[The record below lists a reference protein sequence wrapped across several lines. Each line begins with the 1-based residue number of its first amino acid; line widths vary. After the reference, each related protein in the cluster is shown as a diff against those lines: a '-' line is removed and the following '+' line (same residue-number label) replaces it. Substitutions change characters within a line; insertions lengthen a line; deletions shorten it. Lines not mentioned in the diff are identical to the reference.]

1 MAGFFDLNIPQD
13 ITKTTRIKL
22 AVKAMELGY
31 SGIAYNRSI
40 KGIMSDHDR
49 CSIPLLSLSTLL
61 DVAPSLAFSVNFHRD
76 LLGIPRSSP
85 FRQYTRLTV
94 SADTPSQAQVLNSG
108 NPVLKTY
115 DFVAVKPL
123 SQTAFDHACLKAEV
137 DIIAIDFSEKLPFR
151 LKLPMV
157 KAAIERGVYFEIT
170 YSDLI
175 ADIQVRRQMIPS
187 AKLLVDWTR
196 GKNIILTSAAC
207 SVNDFRGP
215 YDVANLSS
223 LVGLSMERAKT
234 AISKNCR
241 NLIGNALRK
250 KHFYKEA
257 IRIEPIS
264 SDEISDT
271 KELISVNW
279 LKWDPISSGGDLQL
293 VDIEKC
299 FSATARVSTTAKAI
313 DFSEVL
319 NGMASNGASFLTA
332 IQAIETPIAISGVSE
347 KPGGFDFPLETD
359 QASSDNASVKNQTSS
374 NENSQEM
381 NLQSDDTSAFTKSEG
396 SRSHVSTIKEES
408 KNPNISDVILPSIV
422 DERHDMQSQKCIPS
436 CEINAVLSN
445 VSVMNQTSSMDIN
458 NTRVANAKIDASC
471 ENANFLA
478 PPTEN
483 PSSSKG
489 SFVVLC
495 PQDVSLN
502 EDLMEMDVKNQED
515 IQLTETVSSSEL
527 LGESQSDL
535 TTIVDCIPL
544 LATDDTKVE
553 NISLVANKLEVRM
566 DEDDI
571 YVTNDAMGR
580 EHLDESRDETV
591 APVDH
596 IPLSVTF
603 DGIVKDVLSVASSE
617 NQEKLAVEEQE
628 HGDAD
633 SRRVLVVDDD
643 LKAKDNSSVETCM
656 SLEEEGMTKQI
667 HEEASVE
674 SKHTASVTF
683 LSGKLRAKRR
693 TSHKPPSFPLKRLLN
708 PMAFKKRSK
717 KFKLKVSKSLYDHL
731 VLTMESSLEAV
742 SFGKSMII
750 PSVQEMAKESMTKIP
765 PRYERPDQDP
775 SINATEASP
784 LLSPIPVID
793 LERLTIEDSMDSE
806 LDSLHSACRE
816 VSSALLE
823 EFKKQVENFFK
834 LSYEDKKKLWQKP
847 NNHEGFGQLF
857 VVSEE
862 QKLDWSDM
870 FYVTTL
876 PIYLRMNDLFDKL
889 IPNLRETLETY
900 STEVKKLAREIL
912 GHMAKGLKMAA
923 EEMKELFSDGVQS
936 IRMNYY
942 PPCPEPEKTIGFSP
956 HSDAD
961 ALTILFQLSDT
972 EGLEI
977 RKEGRWIPVK
987 PLPNAFVVN
996 VGDITEIIS
1005 NGVYRSVE
1013 HRAKVNSAKERLS
1026 VATFYSSNLDSVLGP
1041 APSLLGKHNPAIF
1054 RSVPTEKY
1062 FKEFFSRK
1070 LDGKSYLECLRIAD
1084 GEDNTAVHL

>member
-1 MAGFFDLNIPQD
+1 MGGFFDLNIPQD

-31 SGIAYNRSI
+31 SGIAYNRNI

-49 CSIPLLSLSTLL
+49 CSIPLLSLSSLL

-187 AKLLVDWTR
+187 VKLLVDWTR

-241 NLIGNALRK
+241 NLIANALRK

-293 VDIEKC
+293 GDIEKS

-319 NGMASNGASFLTA
+319 NGMASNGASFLTT
-332 IQAIETPIAISGVSE
+332 IQATEAPIAISGVSE
-347 KPGGFDFPLETD
+347 KPGEFDFPFETD
-359 QASSDNASVKNQTSS
+359 QASTDNASVKNQTSS

-381 NLQSDDTSAFTKSEG
+381 NLPSDDTRAFTESEG

-408 KNPNISDVILPSIV
+408 KNPNISDVILTSIV
-422 DERHDMQSQKCIPS
+422 DERHDMQSQKCFPS
-436 CEINAVLSN
+436 CEINVVLLN

-458 NTRVANAKIDASC
+458 NTCVANAKIDTSC

-478 PPTEN
+478 PLTEN
-483 PSSSKG
+483 PSCSKD

-495 PQDVSLN
+495 PQEVSLN
-502 EDLMEMDVKNQED
+502 EDSMEMDVKDQED
-515 IQLTETVSSSEL
+515 IPLTEKVSSSEH

-535 TTIVDCIPL
+535 TTIVDCVPL

-553 NISLVANKLEVRM
+553 NISLVANKLEVMM
-566 DEDDI
+566 DEDDT
-571 YVTNDAMGR
+571 YVTNNVMGR
-580 EHLDESRDETV
+580 EHLEESGDETI

-603 DGIVKDVLSVASSE
+603 DGMIVKDVLSVASGE
-617 NQEKLAVEEQE
+617 NLEKLAVEEQE

-633 SRRVLVVDDD
+633 SRRVLVMDDD
-643 LKAKDNSSVETCM
+643 LKAKDSSVETCM

-693 TSHKPPSFPLKRLLN
+693 TSHKQPSFPLKRLLN

-717 KFKLKVSKSLYDHL
+717 KFKPKV
-731 VLTMESSLEAV
+731 
-742 SFGKSMII
+742 
-750 PSVQEMAKESMTKIP
+750 
-765 PRYERPDQDP
+765 
-775 SINATEASP
+775 
-784 LLSPIPVID
+784 
-793 LERLTIEDSMDSE
+793 
-806 LDSLHSACRE
+806 
-816 VSSALLE
+816 
-823 EFKKQVENFFK
+823 
-834 LSYEDKKKLWQKP
+834 
-847 NNHEGFGQLF
+847 
-857 VVSEE
+857 
-862 QKLDWSDM
+862 
-870 FYVTTL
+870 
-876 PIYLRMNDLFDKL
+876 
-889 IPNLRETLETY
+889 
-900 STEVKKLAREIL
+900 
-912 GHMAKGLKMAA
+912 
-923 EEMKELFSDGVQS
+923 
-936 IRMNYY
+936 
-942 PPCPEPEKTIGFSP
+942 
-956 HSDAD
+956 
-961 ALTILFQLSDT
+961 
-972 EGLEI
+972 
-977 RKEGRWIPVK
+977 
-987 PLPNAFVVN
+987 
-996 VGDITEIIS
+996 
-1005 NGVYRSVE
+1005 
-1013 HRAKVNSAKERLS
+1013 
-1026 VATFYSSNLDSVLGP
+1026 
-1041 APSLLGKHNPAIF
+1041 
-1054 RSVPTEKY
+1054 
-1062 FKEFFSRK
+1062 
-1070 LDGKSYLECLRIAD
+1070 
-1084 GEDNTAVHL
+1084 